1 MFYIR
6 LFLWGLVA
14 AMTLHGALHADE
26 YGTAASLVGGV
37 TMTMSVWSES
47 VFASI
52 KGFLTAEP
60 KFVGLPRALVTVAI
74 QESARHPIIKTLPR
88 LKSTMESHQRTWSAF
103 RDEYVS
109 WSLRHMDLI
118 GGLQTEGAYVWNFW
132 TARARAT
139 AAALNRTNEER
150 CIFPESMSA
159 CQEIEEEYETLA
171 AKLQKEQAA
180 ESAWSFTLGFWDSS
194 SSRKAERWWSATQEE
209 DLRKVF
215 VAFQEALKRLHNV
228 TEVTD
233 SYLQFVLR
241 HLPSTDAL
249 VDPWIRRL
257 LASLGEGDVWSA
269 AMDHVRAREAR
280 VRDLMITAGVQELW
294 AAHERTLAASIKAVA
309 EEKHGL
315 VRDWFGESAS
325 YAWWMPDEVP
335 GIVRRCIGQEGGDCI
350 RIGPTEIQGIAA
362 QHVERN
368 RILEDWT
375 RRLFIGMWNAM
386 PIIGILF
393 VLEIVVLLLPQRRI
407 VHIVEGLR
415 PELEERLVGP
425 PAPPVPVKRLTR
437 SRARSLTN
445 Q

>member
-1 MFYIR
+1 
-6 LFLWGLVA
+6 
-14 AMTLHGALHADE
+14 
-26 YGTAASLVGGV
+26 
-37 TMTMSVWSES
+37 
-47 VFASI
+47 
-52 KGFLTAEP
+52 
-60 KFVGLPRALVTVAI
+60 
-74 QESARHPIIKTLPR
+74 
-88 LKSTMESHQRTWSAF
+88 
-103 RDEYVS
+103 
-109 WSLRHMDLI
+109 
-118 GGLQTEGAYVWNFW
+118 
-132 TARARAT
+132 
-139 AAALNRTNEER
+139 
-150 CIFPESMSA
+150 MSA
-159 CQEIEEEYETLA
+159 CQQIEEEYETLT

-209 DLRKVF
+209 DLRDTF

-228 TEVTD
+228 TEVSD
-233 SYLQFVLR
+233 SYLQFVLAHR
-241 HLPSTDAL
+241 PSTVAL
-249 VDPWIRRL
+249 IDPWIRRL

-309 EEKHGL
+309 EEKQGL

-335 GIVRRCIGQEGGDCI
+335 GIVRRCIGQEGGDCV
-350 RIGPTEIQGIAA
+350 RIGPTEIQALAA

-393 VLEIVVLLLPQRRI
+393 VL
-407 VHIVEGLR
+407 
-415 PELEERLVGP
+415 
-425 PAPPVPVKRLTR
+425 
-437 SRARSLTN
+437 
-445 Q
+445 